1 MTVAHLA
8 ARACPA
14 VCGRRAHAGS
24 NASSSSKRAN
34 ARPCARTAVRVN
46 AGEDPDQDV
55 APPDEG
61 CRTIVITSGKGGVGK
76 TTSSSAIA
84 TLFAKYGKKRTLL
97 VSTDPAHSLG
107 DAFRMD
113 FSGTPTS
120 PMANLDVMEIDP
132 SESMKTA
139 LSDWAG
145 LAEDMAGGGGA
156 GSDKDMRDRIAS
168 FQEWL
173 SGIPGIDE
181 ATALSQAITHIE
193 SGQYDVIVFDTA
205 PTGHTLKLLALPDI
219 LQAGITKLQSWQA
232 TLYGYWDAMKGLAST
247 GSTTASAKRGAA
259 KKKISQNL
267 EKYKRDIQ
275 KVALMLQDQA
285 RTRFVV
291 VCIAEFLSVSE
302 TKRLLAELRGNQVKA
317 SHVIVNQ
324 LVTQDALDG
333 KQLEELEALAEV
345 GGLSLNQE
353 LLQRTIHA
361 CRLTT
366 SRKAIQT
373 KYLDELRNSEEATGL
388 DGLCEVPLLPEE
400 VTGVEALQRFASLL
414 VEDSSA
420 LTSPGAAPNGGA
432 PANLYDDQIRAMNGG
447 GKESE
452 DGWTPTKGDAVQIQN
467 LAKSAQYNN
476 LAGTIVANRN
486 EETGRYGVQISHQ
499 GKQKVLALQLKN
511 IRLESAAA
519 KKPKLSSEGVG
530 SAPAMG
536 GGIEGK
542 ISKLLEDPELK
553 ALIAQ
558 NPKFEAAVKE
568 CIESP
573 MNAMKYLSDP
583 EMSPLITKIMAK
595 MM

>member
-1 MTVAHLA
+1 
-8 ARACPA
+8 
-14 VCGRRAHAGS
+14 
-24 NASSSSKRAN
+24 
-34 ARPCARTAVRVN
+34 
-46 AGEDPDQDV
+46 
-55 APPDEG
+55 
-61 CRTIVITSGKGGVGK
+61 
-76 TTSSSAIA
+76 
-84 TLFAKYGKKRTLL
+84 
-97 VSTDPAHSLG
+97 
-107 DAFRMD
+107 MD

-156 GSDKDMRDRIAS
+156 SSDKDMQDRIAS

-247 GSTTASAKRGAA
+247 GSTTASAKRAAA

-366 SRKAIQT
+366 SRKASRPNT
-373 KYLDELRNSEEATGL
+373 W
-388 DGLCEVPLLPEE
+388 
-400 VTGVEALQRFASLL
+400 
-414 VEDSSA
+414 
-420 LTSPGAAPNGGA
+420 TS
-432 PANLYDDQIRAMNGG
+432 
-447 GKESE
+447 
-452 DGWTPTKGDAVQIQN
+452 
-467 LAKSAQYNN
+467 
-476 LAGTIVANRN
+476 
-486 EETGRYGVQISHQ
+486 
-499 GKQKVLALQLKN
+499 
-511 IRLESAAA
+511 
-519 KKPKLSSEGVG
+519 
-530 SAPAMG
+530 
-536 GGIEGK
+536 
-542 ISKLLEDPELK
+542 
-553 ALIAQ
+553 
-558 NPKFEAAVKE
+558 
-568 CIESP
+568 
-573 MNAMKYLSDP
+573 
-583 EMSPLITKIMAK
+583 
-595 MM
+595 